1 MGTRQLLLTIL
12 GSAAVAAIVS
22 NVFMVVDRWRE
33 RVARERELLFKAAVD
48 LSTASAERVVEFS
61 GGGTP
66 GIELML
72 IERTHEILK
81 QVFETGKM
89 SDENKAF
96 LKNLGK
102 KKDEAPKVTL
112 GGPL

>member
-1 MGTRQLLLTIL
+1 MGTHQLLLTIL

-22 NVFMVVDRWRE
+22 NVFMVIDRWRE

-48 LSTASAERVVEFS
+48 LSTASAARVVEFS

-66 GIELML
+66 GLELMMV
-72 IERTHEILK
+72 ERTHEILR

-89 SDENKAF
+89 SDENRSF
-96 LKNLGK
+96 LNNLGK
-102 KKDEAPKVTL
+102 KKDEGPKES
-112 GGPL
+112 